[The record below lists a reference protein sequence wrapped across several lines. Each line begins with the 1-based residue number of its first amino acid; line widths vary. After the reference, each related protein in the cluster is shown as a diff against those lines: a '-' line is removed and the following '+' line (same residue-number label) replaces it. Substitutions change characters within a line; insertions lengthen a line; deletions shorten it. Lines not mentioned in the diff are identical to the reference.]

1 MGPKGSAT
9 QDTWGAFVSAF
20 DEAQMNIMK
29 RARIGYLWPLFEM
42 FKDRNQKHAEVIAE
56 WLDPLVKKALE
67 DSKTIDTMTSPLG
80 DKTFL
85 QHLVDS
91 TQGQSHLFFFSLKW
105 ISKKFCSAD
114 PILIRDQLLSMLL
127 ASRDTVNLKLR
138 TRWF

>member
-9 QDTWGAFVSAF
+9 KDTWGSFVNAF

-29 RARIGYLWPLFEM
+29 RARIGYLWPLLEM

-67 DSKTIDTMTSPLG
+67 DNKMIDTRTSPLG

-85 QHLVDS
+85 QHLADS
-91 TQGQSHLFFFSLKW
+91 TQGQLNLVFWFLFVFL
-105 ISKKFCSAD
+105 
-114 PILIRDQLLSMLL
+114 ILTFVRSGTY
-127 ASRDTVNLKLR
+127 SRSIIEHVIGI
-138 TRWF
+138 TRYGEF